1 MPYNP
6 PSNTAGSAP
15 AQPAANPSFTQLAQQ
30 DINAANPGTAAQGLI
45 AAGAAPGVAQSGLTM
60 AQLLGEIGMTGPS
73 AQETAQY
80 NAQQL
85 ALQEAGLGISQGQNT
100 IQQQGLAAQ
109 LGLTQAQQ
117 GVEQQQYALNQTQ
130 YPEQLAEAALANQNA
145 VQQMQQQQAIGGTLN
160 TQGAKQAR
168 ATQAA
173 QYGWTQEDINRAAAN
188 AALGQVSE
196 QQGYQYSL
204 GDIARSQQNLELA
217 AAQNGLSY
225 QQLLSQFGQGA
236 SQLGQGAGLEQL
248 YTQYLNQQ
256 GSQLGALGT
265 AEGQAG
271 LLVPGSAILNQGMS
285 NGLNLNSLFSG
296 VG

>member
-1 MPYNP
+1 MAAKVP
-6 PSNTAGSAP
+6 GSTG
-15 AQPAANPSFTQLAQQ
+15 SFTQLAQQ
-30 DINAANPGTAAQGLI
+30 DINSSNAGTAAQGLI
-45 AAGAAPGVAQSGLTM
+45 AAGSAPGVAQSGLTM
-60 AQLLGEIGMTGPS
+60 AQLLQQIGMTAPS

-85 ALQEAGLGISQGQNT
+85 ALSETGLGLQQGQNT

-130 YPEQLAEAALANQNA
+130 YPEQAQEAAVANQNA
-145 VQQMQQQQAIGGTLN
+145 VQQLASQGAIGGTLN
-160 TQGAKQAR
+160 TQGHKQAA
-168 ATQAA
+168 ATQAYN
-173 QYGWTQEDINRAAAN
+173 YGTQQQDINRAAQN

-204 GDIARSQQNLELA
+204 GDIARSQQNLQLA

-225 QQLLSQFGQGA
+225 QQLISQFGQGV
-236 SQLGQGAGLEQL
+236 SGLGQNAGLEQA

-271 LLVPGSAILNQGMS
+271 LLVPGSAILNQGMA